1 MKGERLGER
10 NTVEIYLLSATV
22 ESWVVP
28 ATVASV
34 GNALAVTSSELA
46 IAKRSQIS
54 FLSEGDI
61 APLFSLIVVERVAFL
76 ISTALIEAIE
86 SSSIVAKARV
96 SGDFKVAESEKVVG
110 SGMLA
115 LPGKRV

>member
-1 MKGERLGER
+1 MGER

-34 GNALAVTSSELA
+34 GNALAVASSKLA
-46 IAKRSQIS
+46 IASRDQVR

-61 APLFSLIVVERVAFL
+61 APLLGFIIVKRVAVL
-76 ISTALIEAIE
+76 IRTALVKAVKG
-86 SSSIVAKARV
+86 SSIVPKARI
-96 SGDFKVAESEKVVG
+96 SSNFKITESEKVDG

-115 LPGKRV
+115 LLGKRVHH